1 MMFNTKG
8 KPKVFMYARFSID
21 VNQEEVDAI
30 EKKMNEF
37 LEMID
42 AEMVEQ
48 YWEVTERDSTKIHDI
63 IKQCSKNNWN
73 LLTYDLKTLHKY
85 KTGALSIIR
94 EGDEVGVPV
103 FFIDGQT
110 VMEVLMSGL

>member
-21 VNQEEVDAI
+21 VTQEEVDAI

-37 LEMID
+37 LKMID

-63 IKQCSKNNWN
+63 IKECSKNNWN

-110 VMEVLMSGL
+110 VMEVLMAGL

>member
-1 MMFNTKG
+1 MMFNFKG
-8 KPKVFMYARFSID
+8 KPKVLMYARFSID
-21 VNQEEVDAI
+21 VTQEEVDAI

-37 LEMID
+37 LKMID

-48 YWEVTERDSTKIHDI
+48 YWEITDRDSTRIHDI
-63 IKQCSKNNWN
+63 IKDCSKNNWN

-85 KTGALSIIR
+85 KSGALSIIR

-110 VMEVLMSGL
+110 VMEVLMAGL

>member
-1 MMFNTKG
+1 MMFKSKE

-21 VNQEEVDAI
+21 ANQEEVDAI
-30 EKKMNEF
+30 EKKMHEF
-37 LEMID
+37 LDMID
-42 AEMVEQ
+42 ADLQ
-48 YWEVTERDSTKIHDI
+48 GQSWEITERDSAKIHDI
-63 IKQCSKNNWN
+63 IKRCSKNNWS
-73 LLTYDLKTLHKY
+73 LLTYDLKTLHKH

-110 VMEVLMSGL
+110 VMEVLMVGL

>member
-1 MMFNTKG
+1 MFKEQ
-8 KPKVFMYARFSID
+8 KKSKVFMYARFSID

-37 LEMID
+37 LEMIE
-42 AEMVEQ
+42 AEVVEQ
-48 YWEVTERDSTKIHDI
+48 YWEVTERDSSKIHDI
-63 IKQCSKNNWN
+63 IKECSKNNWN

-110 VMEVLMSGL
+110 VMEVLMAGL